1 MCFYSTKKGHVAFS
15 IFQLKRH
22 FKLKH
27 QLMKTEGKKM
37 KGLYSTL
44 FINEGG

>member
-1 MCFYSTKKGHVAFS
+1 MCFYSTKKGRVAFS

-27 QLMKTEGKKM
+27 QLMKTEGK
-37 KGLYSTL
+37 
-44 FINEGG
+44 NERTVFYIVH